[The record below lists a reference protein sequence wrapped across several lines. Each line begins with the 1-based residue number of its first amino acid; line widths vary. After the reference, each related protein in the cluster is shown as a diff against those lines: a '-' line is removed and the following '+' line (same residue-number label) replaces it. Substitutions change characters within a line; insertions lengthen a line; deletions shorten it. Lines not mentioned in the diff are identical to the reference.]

1 MFFISIKTRM
11 QAQIGAQM
19 NIKRA
24 AQMIHSE
31 GGVLA
36 FYRGL
41 ASPLL
46 SLVILNTMTFSMYA
60 SFKERSGVPKD
71 TLVFGF
77 KENIRVAMSGA
88 LIGPIAAC
96 ISTPFEFV
104 KTQMQLNIK
113 AASFS
118 SAPVSRSSVMQAY
131 RLTQQHNS
139 LRILYT
145 GHGINTA
152 REILF
157 ISTYFTV
164 YENLKAFFTSVL
176 TPNLAVPL
184 AGGCSGATGWFI
196 SFPLDCIKANIQGIR
211 YKPGD
216 VASTALDVGRNLLKT
231 RGFLGLYAGLMPSI
245 ARAFLVSSSRFSA
258 YELTIWMLS

>member
-11 QAQIGAQM
+11 QAQIGEKM
-19 NIKRA
+19 TFKRA

-60 SFKERSGVPKD
+60 SLKERSGVPKD
-71 TLVFGF
+71 TLVFQF

-88 LIGPIAAC
+88 VIGPISAC

-113 AASFS
+113 AASS
-118 SAPVSRSSVMQAY
+118 STEVVSRSSIRQAY
-131 RLTQQHNS
+131 RLVQQHDGI
-139 LRILYT
+139 RILFT

-152 REILF
+152 REMLF

-164 YENLKAFFTSVL
+164 YENLKSFFTSAL
-176 TPNLAVPL
+176 QHNIAVPF
-184 AGGCSGATGWFI
+184 AGGCSGAAGWFI

-211 YKPGD
+211 YNPGD
-216 VASTALDVGRNLLKT
+216 TPPTAINVGRNLLKT

-258 YELTIWMLS
+258 YEITIFMLT